1 MRFSAGAAAARIM
14 IAWKSG
20 GRWNQ
25 MSAMDVAVIGLGVM
39 GSAALHH
46 LAGRGL
52 RVVGIEQFAPGHDR
66 GSSHGETRI
75 IRLGYFEH
83 PSYVPLVRAAYPL
96 WRALEQKS
104 GESLLQITG
113 IIELGAPEG
122 ALVAGTLRSSR
133 AHALPHEVL
142 DAAEVMRRFP
152 ALRVPSGFVGVFQP
166 EGGILAAEPAIQAQ
180 VALATAAGAQ
190 VRTKETVRA
199 LEPRAGGVRIIT
211 DTGIIEAGQAI
222 VAAGPWVRKLLPD
235 FPVPLRVTRQVLG
248 WFEATEPAMFGRD
261 RCPVFMIENA
271 DGIFYG
277 FPAGRKPGI
286 KFAKHHHADEAV
298 DPAVPAGPMAGADE
312 ALLRAALTAH
322 LPAANGRLLDA
333 QTCLYTMAPDGDFI
347 LDRLPGS
354 PDIIVASPCS
364 GHGFKFA
371 PVIGEI
377 LADLATTGATRHDIS
392 RFRLARFG

>member
-1 MRFSAGAAAARIM
+1 
-14 IAWKSG
+14 
-20 GRWNQ
+20 
-25 MSAMDVAVIGLGVM
+25 MSAVDVAVIGLGVM
-39 GSAALHH
+39 GSAALYH

-52 RVVGIEQFAPGHDR
+52 RVLGIEQFAPGHDR
-66 GSSHGETRI
+66 GSSHGDTRI

-113 IIELGAPEG
+113 IIDLGVPDG

-142 DAAEVMRRFP
+142 NAAEVMRRFP

-180 VALATAAGAQ
+180 IALATAAGAQ
-190 VRTKETVRA
+190 VRTKETARA

-211 DTGIIEAGQAI
+211 DTGIIESGQVI
-222 VAAGPWVRKLLPD
+222 VAAGPWMRKLLPD
-235 FPVPLRVTRQVLG
+235 FTVPLRATRQVLG
-248 WFEATEPAMFGRD
+248 WFEPTNPAMFGRD
-261 RCPVFMIENA
+261 RCPVFMIDND

-286 KFAKHHHADEAV
+286 KFAKHHHEDETV
-298 DPAVPAGPMAGADE
+298 DPAVPARPMTGTDE
-312 ALLRAALTAH
+312 ALLRAALAAH

-333 QTCLYTMAPDGDFI
+333 QTCLYTMAPDGAFI

-354 PDIIVASPCS
+354 PDIIIVSPCS

-392 RFRLARFG
+392 RFRLARFGSTPVDTDP

>member
-1 MRFSAGAAAARIM
+1 MPAV
-14 IAWKSG
+14 
-20 GRWNQ
+20 
-25 MSAMDVAVIGLGVM
+25 DVAVIGLGAM

-46 LAGRGL
+46 LASRGQ
-52 RVVGIEQFAPGHDR
+52 RIVGIEQFAPGHDR
-66 GSSHGETRI
+66 GSSHGDTRI

-96 WRALEQKS
+96 WRALEQRS

-113 IIELGAPEG
+113 IIELGVPDG
-122 ALVAGTLRSSR
+122 ALVAGTLRSAR
-133 AHALPHEVL
+133 THALPHEVL
-142 DAAEVMRRFP
+142 DAADVMRRFP
-152 ALRVPSGFVGVFQP
+152 ALQVPSGFVGVFQP
-166 EGGILAAEPAIQAQ
+166 EGGILAAEPAIRVQI
-180 VALATAAGAQ
+180 ALAKAAGAE
-190 VRTKETVRA
+190 VRIRETVRA
-199 LEPRAGGVRIIT
+199 LEPRSGGVRIIT
-211 DTGIIEAGQAI
+211 DTGLIEAGQAI

-248 WFEATEPAMFGRD
+248 WFEPTDAALFGRE
-261 RCPVFMIENA
+261 RCPVFMIENRE
-271 DGIFYG
+271 GIFYG

-286 KFAKHHHADEAV
+286 KFAKHHHQEEAV
-298 DPAVPAGPMAGADE
+298 DPAVPARPIGGADE
-312 ALLRAALTAH
+312 ALLRAALAAH

-377 LADLATTGATRHDIS
+377 LADLVTTGATPRDIS
-392 RFRLARFG
+392 RFGLARFG